1 MKDTFILI
9 MGCFDT
15 KGEVFAY
22 LIDCIVKQGEQVLLM
37 DTGVMDTSPF
47 VKPHIQAGEVA
58 EAAGHTLEDLRSRG
72 DRGHAV
78 EAMGK
83 GAARLVARLV
93 ADGGLKAAISM
104 GGGGGTYIALTA
116 FREIPLGIPKLCVST
131 VASKDL
137 SQLVG
142 HKDITLMASV
152 VDVAGRN
159 SIIDP
164 LIAQAA
170 EAIGAMAR
178 SRIES
183 GAGIRG
189 RVAISMFGN
198 TTACVNFCTELLKEE
213 GYEVMAFHAN
223 GVGGQTMEAL
233 IREGCFVGVLD
244 VTTTELADD
253 LCNGVCSAGNERLT
267 AAADSGVPQVVVPG
281 CLDMVNFAQPD
292 TVPDRYRDRNLYS
305 WAPNVTLMRTN
316 EVENRELGKRFSLK
330 LNQSTAPVRVLLP
343 RKGISQIDAE
353 GGVFY
358 DPALDQALF
367 SAIRM
372 HAAGPVEVIEM
383 DAHVNDKAFAEAL
396 VTNLLDVI
404 RIKETGQRTNLY
416 SI

>member
-1 MKDTFILI
+1 METYILV

-15 KGEVFAY
+15 KGEVFAF
-22 LIDCIVKQGEQVLLM
+22 LRDCIANQGEHVLLM
-37 DTGVMDTSPF
+37 DTGVMGTSPL
-47 VKPHIQAGEVA
+47 VKADIRADEVA
-58 EAAGHTLEDLRSRG
+58 EAAGYTLEELRSRG
-72 DRGHAV
+72 DRGQAIEV
-78 EAMGK
+78 MGK
-83 GAARLVARLV
+83 GAARLVAQMV

-116 FREIPLGIPKLCVST
+116 FGEIPLGIPKLCLST
-131 VASKDL
+131 VASKDI
-137 SQLVG
+137 SRLVG
-142 HKDITLMASV
+142 HKDITLLASV
-152 VDVAGRN
+152 VDIAGRN
-159 SIIDP
+159 SIIDR

-170 EAIGAMAR
+170 EAIVAMAR
-178 SRIES
+178 LEVDTSTDS
-183 GAGIRG
+183 RG
-189 RVAISMFGN
+189 RIAISMFGN
-198 TTACVNFCTELLKEE
+198 TTACVNYCSNLLKER

-223 GVGGQTMEAL
+223 GVGGQTMESL
-233 IREGCFVGVLD
+233 IREGCFIGVLD

-253 LCNGVCSAGNERLT
+253 LCDGVCSAGSGRLT
-267 AAADSGVPQVVVPG
+267 AAAESGVPQVVVPG

-292 TVPDRYRDRNLYS
+292 TVPGRYKDRKLYS

-316 EVENRELGKRFSLK
+316 EAENRELGKLLALK
-330 LNQSTAPVRVLLP
+330 LNQSTAPVRILLP
-343 RKGISQIDAE
+343 KKGLSQIDAE

-358 DPALDQALF
+358 SPVLDQVLF

-383 DAHVNDKAFAEAL
+383 DTHINDEAFAEAL